1 MNAQPSELE
10 VVRALAV
17 ELAKRAGDQLIST
30 HHLRLEVQTKSSAS
44 DWVSDADRAAERI
57 IVEEL
62 ARTRPNDG
70 ILGEE
75 GSLQESAN
83 GWTWVIDPLDGT
95 SNYLRGYPG
104 WAVSI
109 AVERHG
115 NTVVGIVH
123 DPTARRTYEAVSG
136 EGAQRNGQPIT
147 TSACGDLSSAIIGTG
162 FSYHSPQRAR
172 QGERLASLLPLV
184 ADIRRCGSAALELC
198 HVADGSLDGFFEDDL
213 EKWDWAAGALI
224 VEEGG
229 GRVIPI
235 HDDATSGVVA
245 APCQLLPA
253 MSKALGY

>member
-1 MNAQPSELE
+1 MNAHSSELE
-10 VVRALAV
+10 GVRALAV
-17 ELAKRAGDQLIST
+17 ELAKRAGDQLMSN
-30 HHLRLEVQTKSSAS
+30 HHLRLGVQTKSSAS
-44 DWVSDADRAAERI
+44 DWVSDADRAAERT

-62 ARTRPNDG
+62 ARTRPDDG

-75 GSLQESAN
+75 GSLHESAN

-115 NTVVGIVH
+115 KTVVGIVH

-184 ADIRRCGSAALELC
+184 ADIRRGGSAALELC

-229 GRVIPI
+229 GRVISI
-235 HDDATSGVVA
+235 HDDATSGIVA
-245 APCQLLPA
+245 APCPLLPA
-253 MSKALGY
+253 MSRALGY